1 MDTGRAVGSPYILDM
16 TGLFFMGY
24 DDGYARV
31 LGYIRSHPGIFN
43 MAT

>member
-1 MDTGRAVGSPYILDM
+1 
-16 TGLFFMGY
+16 MGY

-31 LGYIRSHPGIFN
+31 LGYIRSNPGMFN